1 MNGSGTDGSDTN
13 REAGDG
19 TDRGTGDGA
28 DVRVRPATVD
38 DLPAVMTVFDAAVL
52 ETDVETGRRAIGA
65 DDVLVA
71 VSGERVLGALLLV
84 GDEIEAVAVRR
95 NRRDQGIGT
104 ALVAAA
110 TERRD
115 RLVAEFDARVRPFYE
130 SLGFTIEP
138 ADETGRY
145 RGGRE

>member
-1 MNGSGTDGSDTN
+1 MDGSGT
-13 REAGDG
+13 EAES
-19 TDRGTGDGA
+19 GDGA
-28 DVRVRPATVD
+28 TVGVRPATVD

-52 ETDVETGRRAIGA
+52 ETDVEAVRRAI
-65 DDVLVA
+65 DSEDVFVA
-71 VSGERVLGALLLV
+71 VAGERVLGALLLV

-104 ALVAAA
+104 ALVAAG
-110 TERRD
+110 TERRE

-130 SLGFTIEP
+130 SLGFAVEP

-145 RGGRE
+145 RGAWTADDE

>member
-1 MNGSGTDGSDTN
+1 LPSRENLEVMDGSGTEGA
-13 REAGDG
+13 AGADG
-19 TDRGTGDGA
+19 TL
-28 DVRVRPATVD
+28 RVRLATVD

-52 ETDVETGRRAIGA
+52 ETDVETVRRAIDA
-65 DDVLVA
+65 EDVFVA
-71 VSGERVLGALLLV
+71 VAGERVLGALLLV

-110 TERRD
+110 TERRE

-130 SLGFTIEP
+130 SLGFAVEL

-145 RGGRE
+145 RGVWTADDG